1 MTLPVEHR
9 LPLAILAIGA
19 ILFGGSKPP
28 SPPIVTEEG
37 IEIKSY
43 KADAKGATFVW
54 GTKDDRIEVGKD
66 VFVVE
71 YRERQICSKTGYSAW
86 RKLGETKEEK
96 FSSDVFL
103 RNRDIIVRISV
114 DKGAIID
121 E

>member
-1 MTLPVEHR
+1 MTLYKEHR

-28 SPPIVTEEG
+28 SPPVVMEEG

-43 KADAKGATFVW
+43 KADAKGATFEWV
-54 GTKDDRIEVGKD
+54 TKDDRIEVGKD
-66 VFVVE
+66 VFIVE
-71 YRERQICSKTGYSAW
+71 YRERQIAPRTGYSAW

-96 FSSDVFL
+96 FSSNVFL